1 MQRPETTR
9 SWPTPT
15 RYSWTGLLVTKSSF
29 KVLLPPALISVRPQL
44 ATLTLSTLILLRIGN
59 VCYKLPGF
67 HPMFDIPSEEGSSNH
82 TPGFAEAA
90 RTPEAHNR
98 AMKVAKGL
106 AVIGAKF
113 MIDDNFAKETREAFE
128 KLKEEIGNSVGQ
140 SKTE

>member
-1 MQRPETTR
+1 
-9 SWPTPT
+9 
-15 RYSWTGLLVTKSSF
+15 
-29 KVLLPPALISVRPQL
+29 
-44 ATLTLSTLILLRIGN
+44 
-59 VCYKLPGF
+59 
-67 HPMFDIPSEEGSSNH
+67 MFDIPSEEGSSNH

-90 RTPEAHNR
+90 RTPEAHNC